1 MRAVP
6 AGMTIPMRTALAA
19 TITVMNT
26 STIILTTAALA
37 AMTTVMNTSMIIP
50 MRVVPAAMTTVMNTS
65 MIIPMRV
72 VPAATIM
79 AMNTNMNILTRT
91 ALADMTTVI
100 LTAIL
105 TDIAADADMITETAV
120 AAVTITA

>member
-19 TITVMNT
+19 TITAMNT

-37 AMTTVMNTSMIIP
+37 A
-50 MRVVPAAMTTVMNTS
+50 
-65 MIIPMRV
+65 
-72 VPAATIM
+72 TIT
-79 AMNTNMNILTRT
+79 AMNTNMNILM
-91 ALADMTTVI
+91 AAVPADMTTVI

>member
-26 STIILTTAALA
+26 STIILTRTA
-37 AMTTVMNTSMIIP
+37 
-50 MRVVPAAMTTVMNTS
+50 
-65 MIIPMRV
+65 
-72 VPAATIM
+72 PAATIT
-79 AMNTNMNILTRT
+79 AMNTNMNILM
-91 ALADMTTVI
+91 AAVPADMTTVI

>member
-26 STIILTTAALA
+26 STIILTRTALA
-37 AMTTVMNTSMIIP
+37 A
-50 MRVVPAAMTTVMNTS
+50 
-65 MIIPMRV
+65 
-72 VPAATIM
+72 TIT
-79 AMNTNMNILTRT
+79 AMNTNMNILM
-91 ALADMTTVI
+91 AAVPADMTTVI

>member
-19 TITVMNT
+19 TIT
-26 STIILTTAALA
+26 A
-37 AMTTVMNTSMIIP
+37 MNTSMIIP
-50 MRVVPAAMTTVMNTS
+50 MRVVP
-65 MIIPMRV
+65 
-72 VPAATIM
+72 
-79 AMNTNMNILTRT
+79 
-91 ALADMTTVI
+91 ADMTTVI

>member
-19 TITVMNT
+19 TITAMNT

-37 AMTTVMNTSMIIP
+37 AMTT
-50 MRVVPAAMTTVMNTS
+50 S

-72 VPAATIM
+72 VPAATITV
-79 AMNTNMNILTRT
+79 MNTSTIILM
-91 ALADMTTVI
+91 AAVPADMTTVI

-105 TDIAADADMITETAV
+105 TDIAADADMITETAA